1 MSVTEIKS
9 KIAAAAEQLDE
20 AQALQLLAFAKTL
33 VTVAASPHAA
43 FLRHAGAIDPA
54 DLQLMQHAIDTDSKI
69 DSHEW

>member
-20 AQALQLLAFAKTL
+20 AQALQLLQFAQIL
-33 VTVAASPHAA
+33 ATVASSPHAA
-43 FLRHAGAIDPA
+43 FLRHAGAIVPA
-54 DLQLMQHAIDTDSKI
+54 DLQLMKHAIEADSKI